1 MHTKYLLTLIA
12 ALLLLAAPAAA
23 DSTWELIPGNT
34 DNNCSFASFYST
46 CFSDFDADENS
57 PILDT
62 RMCENYSIHFNS
74 DTLGTTYDTT
84 INARCSLSPTVSA
97 NTSEIVNNATLTGDP
112 STGLDVLAGYDC
124 PWLYFDIASH
134 SANDVARVSVQCFKR
149 AAK

>member
-23 DSTWELIPGNT
+23 QSVWDLAPGGT
-34 DNNCSFASFYST
+34 AKPCSFSSFYST

-57 PILDT
+57 EMLDM
-62 RMCENYSIHFNS
+62 RMCENYSVHFNS

-84 INARCSLSPTVSA
+84 INVRWSVAEAVSA

-112 STGLDVLAGYDC
+112 STGLDVLAGYDAA
-124 PWLYFDIASH
+124 WIYIDVVNYSAS
-134 SANDVARVSVQCFKR
+134 DVARVSVQCFKR
-149 AAK
+149 AHK